1 MTTDSDGI
9 MGLEER
15 ARSLAAGYDE
25 PFFGD
30 VADALRTVT
39 AKRDEAISL
48 SVYFRQAAEAA
59 EARLEEL
66 TRERDD
72 ARKKVGKLHDYANM
86 RDVQVV
92 DLAARLEE
100 AKAVLDASHT
110 ELSCLLANPDDFSV
124 DKWPVENPA
133 DAACLAAAYGPM
145 RAFLHQG
152 GEDAR

>member
-1 MTTDSDGI
+1 MMTEQLIERLRSRAADEDDLDFTEGDAALMEDAVSALRTALAQLDEARAERDVAIADLHGMQDGAAI
-9 MGLEER
+9 RDER
-15 ARSLAAGYDE
+15 AR
-25 PFFGD
+25 
-30 VADALRTVT
+30 ADHWMAR
-39 AKRDEAISL
+39 
-48 SVYFRQAAEAA
+48 AEAA
-59 EARLEEL
+59 E
-66 TRERDD
+66 
-72 ARKKVGKLHDYANM
+72 
-86 RDVQVV
+86 
-92 DLAARLEE
+92 ARLEE